1 MEDKENRL
9 RKLSRR
15 EFIKICTAA
24 AVAAGLWS
32 SFPEIQEIKAEQS
45 HGKYYRK
52 PQLKLLDVDLTNGTF
67 RDETID
73 DETVKKFAGGRGLGA
88 YLLYD
93 KVSKGTDPLGPD
105 NVILVLTGPATGT
118 GFPSSGRHHIIA
130 KSPLTGTIGDSNS
143 GGLFGAML
151 RRTGYDGIVIRGAA
165 DAPVYLSIT
174 DGRPELRDATL
185 LWGRGVSYTDEK
197 IKADEMQKRK
207 CGGKMEKESLLCI
220 GPAGENLVPIANVM
234 NDKHRAAGRTG
245 LGSVFGSKRLKAIY
259 VDGGGTKPGVYDPM
273 TFKAVVEEKLN
284 KIETSP
290 FTALLRECGTLV
302 GVDIIN
308 SYMIWP
314 TKNFQECQF
323 PGAGNINCAAAVP
336 YKTGQKGCWQ
346 CTIKCTRL
354 SEVPAPSPYQ
364 VEEIEGPEYETTW
377 AMGADCGID
386 NFEAIIKA
394 NGLCNDMGLDTMS
407 FGTTVATAM
416 ELNQEGKI
424 DGPYLQGLLTWG
436 NPEAIVELAEKTAY
450 REGFGDDV
458 ARGARWLAEKYGM
471 PEAAMQVKGLELP
484 AYDPRGAQGQGLA
497 YATSN
502 RGGCHLRAY
511 TIGPEI
517 FTGAV
522 PRCTTEGKAG
532 LVFYLENLKAVID
545 SLVVCSFTGSMLTD
559 QDYLDLINPLTGWN
573 WTLQDMLLT
582 GERIYNMERMFS
594 AREGVGIEDTLP
606 TRLLTETT
614 PSCGGEVDLDP
625 MLGEYYAIR
634 GWVDGVPTSET
645 LARLGL

>member
-1 MEDKENRL
+1 MDMEEEENRL

-24 AVAAGLWS
+24 AVATSLWS
-32 SFPEIQEIKAEQS
+32 LFPEIQEIKAKQS
-45 HGKYYRK
+45 CGK

-73 DETVKKFAGGRGLGA
+73 DETVKKFVGGRGLGA

-93 KVSKGTDPLGPD
+93 KVPKGAEPLGPD

-118 GFPSSGRHHIIA
+118 SFPSSGRHHIIA

-143 GGLFGAML
+143 GGLFGATL

-174 DGRPELRDATL
+174 DGWPELRDATP
-185 LWGRGVSYTDEK
+185 LWGRGVFYTDEK
-197 IKADEMQKRK
+197 MKKGEKM
-207 CGGKMEKESLLCI
+207 GGKSLLCI
-220 GPAGENLVPIANVM
+220 GPAGENLVPTAAVM

-245 LGSVFGSKRLKAIY
+245 LGAVFGSKKLKAIY
-259 VDGGGTKPGVYDPM
+259 VRGLGREPEVYDQ
-273 TFKAVVEEKLN
+273 KALDRVVTEKLK
-284 KIETSP
+284 KIKENP
-290 FTALLRECGTLV
+290 VTAFLGDCGTLFM
-302 GVDIIN
+302 VDPIN
-308 SYMIWP
+308 AYAIWP

-323 PGAGNINCAAAVP
+323 PGAGKINCAAAAP
-336 YKTGQKGCWQ
+336 YKHGQRGCWH
-346 CTIKCTRL
+346 CKIKCIRL
-354 SEVPAPSPYQ
+354 SKVPAPSPYQ
-364 VEEIEGPEYETTW
+364 IEKIEGPEYETTW
-377 AMGADCGID
+377 ALGADCGID

-394 NGLCNDMGLDTMS
+394 HGLCNDMGLDAIS

-416 ELNQEGKI
+416 ELNQRGAI
-424 DGPYLQGLLTWG
+424 TDPYLQGLLTWG
-436 NPEAIVELAEKTAY
+436 NPEAIVELAEKTGH
-450 REGFGDDV
+450 REGFGDHV
-458 ARGARWLAEKYGM
+458 ARGARWLAENYGM
-471 PEAAMQVKGLELP
+471 PEVAMQVKGLELP

-502 RGGCHLRAY
+502 RGGCHLRAS

-517 FTGAV
+517 FGVPFPV

-532 LVFYLENLKAVID
+532 LVWYIENSKAVID
-545 SLVVCSFTGSMLTD
+545 SLAVCFFTAFMLTD
-559 QDYLDLINPLTGWN
+559 QDYLDLINPLTGWD
-573 WTLQDMLLT
+573 WTLEDMQLT

-606 TRLLTETT
+606 TRLLTEPT
-614 PSCGGEVDLDP
+614 PSCGGVVDLDP

-634 GWVDGVPTSET
+634 GWVDGKPTPET